1 MFKLSAEDIVNQSF
15 QRCFRG
21 YDPDQVEEFLMV
33 VAREWE
39 HMRSELER
47 AKTEL
52 AERSEELDEYRER
65 EETLQ
70 ESLEMAKRVSDEIKE
85 EAERKAELKL
95 ADAEIEADRI
105 LSSVEDEVQALRED
119 IYQLKQQR
127 RRYAAELRSLLTS
140 HLEILERMEE
150 EPSYEERIPRAPR
163 PVVSEEAGGP
173 IEEDADAE
181 ARENTSENAN
191 DVKDDGKGGE
201 GDDETDDC
209 GADAAEDAIPIEGRE
224 ADTMH

>member
-47 AKTEL
+47 AKEEL
-52 AERSEELDEYRER
+52 TDRSDELDEYRER

-85 EAERKAELKL
+85 EAERKAELKI

-105 LSSVEDEVQALRED
+105 LSGVEDEVQALRED

-150 EPSYEERIPRAPR
+150 ESSYDERISRAPR
-163 PVVSEEAGGP
+163 PVVAEEAEGP
-173 IEEDADAE
+173 IEEEADARENAPADAE
-181 ARENTSENAN
+181 GDRTGGEES
-191 DVKDDGKGGE
+191 GE
-201 GDDETDDC
+201 GDDE
-209 GADAAEDAIPIEGRE
+209 AV
-224 ADTMH
+224 DTMH